1 MSEHDGEN
9 MTPDSTQQP
18 NAISLFMEVLM
29 AEMQRMMT
37 KEMEV
42 VHQGLYQVQE
52 ESQQRKTN
60 ECGSRRTRGENQWEN
75 DDEDNDYYYRDEPSI
90 KLKNYV

>member
-18 NAISLFMEVLM
+18 NAISLLMEVLM

-52 ESQQRKTN
+52 ESQQRKTD
-60 ECGSRRTRGENQWEN
+60 ECGSRRTRGENQ
-75 DDEDNDYYYRDEPSI
+75 
-90 KLKNYV
+90 